1 MAGRV
6 NNHDLVGTMLTVT
19 PMRRTFAAMQTKI
32 IEATN
37 VAAGG
42 INYGKFMLGRFDR
55 EWERRPQVTC
65 DDISRRMPL
74 LMQVGWGPEHLM
86 VMDLQTGEG
95 AIFRP
100 GGLAAADLNKHRV
113 WVCPLFEP
121 FLAWLY
127 KQDLRD
133 LTKLP
138 DLVEIPN
145 PKSALQGYRRPGPDS
160 R

>member
-1 MAGRV
+1 
-6 NNHDLVGTMLTVT
+6 
-19 PMRRTFAAMQTKI
+19 MQTKI

-42 INYGKFMLGRFDR
+42 INWGKFMLGRFDH
-55 EWERRPQVTC
+55 EWSRRPQVDTY
-65 DDISRRMPL
+65 DGGRMPL
-74 LMQVGWGPEHLM
+74 LMQVGWRAEHLM

-100 GGLAAADLNKHRV
+100 GGHAEADLEKHRV
-113 WVCPLFEP
+113 WVCPLFP
-121 FLAWLY
+121 KFLAWLY
-127 KQDLRD
+127 QQDLSD

-138 DLVEIPN
+138 DLVEIPDSE
-145 PKSALQGYRRPGPDS
+145 SAMRGYRRPGPAS